1 MRNATF
7 VCLILATFLLI
18 SVARDMRVVWD
29 QTWRAQTWRAQQLA
43 AAAEEEEKKKK
54 QLPARG
60 KSLTITLTIL
70 MRNCVLSSTII
81 VRATF

>member
-1 MRNATF
+1 MWRQAW
-7 VCLILATFLLI
+7 LA
-18 SVARDMRVVWD
+18 
-29 QTWRAQTWRAQQLA
+29 QKQRAQQLA
-43 AAAEEEEKKKK
+43 AAAAAAKEEEKKK

>member
-1 MRNATF
+1 MWRQAW
-7 VCLILATFLLI
+7 LA
-18 SVARDMRVVWD
+18 
-29 QTWRAQTWRAQQLA
+29 QKQRAQQLA
-43 AAAEEEEKKKK
+43 AAAAAAKEEEEKKK